1 MYQRNQRRSYDPDTG
16 TVAAEITAST
26 SRYPDVYFTHQ
37 TNKITGVETV
47 EPGVFDIQAT
57 GRVRFRIEV
66 WNDRCWRFRYN
77 LEEFA
82 PAHSYALAEGFS
94 RIPTELKQKENTRF
108 YTIESPT
115 LSCRITKRDGTL
127 RLTEKK
133 GGRIVWEEKEPFR
146 VRTTL
151 LKGTDQLRIQVE
163 AQPGEMYF
171 GLGDK
176 SWETNLR
183 GREFQNW
190 CTDAFGFHREM
201 DPLYRSIPFFY
212 GLRDDIAYGVF
223 LHNTWRTWFDFD
235 SYGDE
240 SVNIWSEGGE
250 FDYFFCYGPELNE
263 VAGQYHRMTGTP
275 ELPPLWA
282 LGFHQCRWSYYPES
296 RVRELA
302 AEFRERQI
310 PCDAIYLDI
319 DYMDGYR
326 CFTWN
331 EDYFPDPKGLIDD
344 LREDG
349 FQTVVMIDPGIRV
362 DPDYF
367 VYSEGVEKDV
377 FCRRTT
383 GEPMV
388 GPVWPSECVW
398 PDFTNPDVRD
408 WWGPL
413 YRELYLE
420 QGVSGFWNDMNE
432 PAMFKTNNMTFPDAV
447 RHDFDGHP
455 CDHRQA
461 HNVYGQ
467 LMARASYEGFKT
479 LQPAKRP
486 FLLTRAG
493 FSGGQRYAAVWTGDN
508 VASWEH
514 LRLANI
520 QCQRLSISGYSF
532 CGTDIG
538 GFVDVPTG
546 ELLLRWLQLGAF
558 HPLYRIHSMG
568 NNVDGAA
575 EAESEMVK
583 KSEKLNR
590 LDQEPWSFGEKWAV
604 LNGEAIR
611 FRYRLLPYL
620 YAAFRKHLD
629 TGIPLLRPLAFIDQ
643 EDARCRERK
652 DEFICGDDLLISPV
666 LKPGQKTK
674 SVYLPQGKWYDFHT
688 GKACDG
694 GQTIRARLRLDRIPV
709 YVRAGAIVPV
719 FPRAAQHTGELPGT
733 TLLLKAY
740 VAATGSGSF
749 YWDAGEGYGYETG
762 QFRELRFTQSSE
774 TNSWTLDIE
783 HKGAFRPTLEE
794 LELELW
800 GLNFTPTTV
809 RIDGET
815 ITDLRLDSSQSRLLL
830 TIPFTVQRVELT
842 K

>member
-1 MYQRNQRRSYDPDTG
+1 MYQRKPRRSYEPEPG
-16 TVAAEITAST
+16 AVAAEITAGT

-37 TNKITGVETV
+37 PDRITGLETV
-47 EPGVFDIQAT
+47 EPGIFDVQTT
-57 GRVRFRIEV
+57 GRVRWRIEV
-66 WNDRCWRFRYN
+66 WSDRCWRFRYN
-77 LEEFA
+77 LDELKRL
-82 PAHSYALAEGFS
+82 PAYALAEDFV
-94 RIPTELKQKENTRF
+94 RKAPELKVGENRQY
-108 YTIESPT
+108 YTIQSDS
-115 LSCRITKRDGTL
+115 LLCRIAKKDGTL
-127 RLTEKK
+127 RLTERA
-133 GGRIVWEEKEPFR
+133 GGRVVWEERDPFR

-151 LKGTDQLRIQVE
+151 LRGTDQLRIQV
-163 AQPGEMYF
+163 AAAPGEKYF

-176 SWETNLR
+176 SWESDLR

-190 CTDAFGFHREM
+190 CTDAFGFDRDM

-212 GLRDDIAYGVF
+212 GLREDLAYGVF
-223 LHNTWRTWFDFD
+223 LNNTWRTWFDFA
-235 SYGDE
+235 SYDDDL
-240 SVNIWSEGGE
+240 VNIWSEGGE
-250 FDYFFCYGPELNE
+250 FDYFFCYGPELDA
-263 VAGQYHRMTGTP
+263 VAAQYHRMTGLP

-302 AEFRERQI
+302 AEFREREI

-331 EDYFPDPKGLIDD
+331 EEHFPDPQGLIAD
-344 LREDG
+344 LRKQD

-367 VYSEGVEKDV
+367 VYAEGVEQDV

-388 GPVWPSECVW
+388 GPVWPPACVW
-398 PDFTNPDVRD
+398 PDFTNPAVRQ

-447 RHDFDGHP
+447 RHDYDGHP

-467 LMARASYEGFKT
+467 LMARASYEGLKA

-546 ELLLRWLQLGAF
+546 ELLLRWLQLGVF
-558 HPLYRIHSMG
+558 HPFFRIHSMG

-575 EAESEMVK
+575 EAEAEMVK
-583 KSEKLNR
+583 ESERLNR
-590 LDQEPWSFGEKWAV
+590 LDQEPWAFGAKWTEYNTA
-604 LNGEAIR
+604 AIR
-611 FRYRLLPYL
+611 FRYHLLAHL
-620 YAAFRKHLD
+620 YTVFRKHLE
-629 TGIPLLRPLAFIDQ
+629 TGLPILRPLAFYDQ
-643 EDARCRERK
+643 KDARCRERK
-652 DEFICGDDLLISPV
+652 DEFLFGADLLVSPI
-666 LKPGQKTK
+666 LKPGQKSKTI
-674 SVYLPQGKWYDFHT
+674 YLPEGKWYDFYT
-688 GKACDG
+688 GRAYPG
-694 GQTIRARLRLDRIPV
+694 GQALRTRVRLDRIPV
-709 YVRAGAIVPV
+709 FVRAGAIIPY
-719 FPRAAQHTGELPGT
+719 FPEAAQHTGALPGT
-733 TLLLKAY
+733 RLDLRVYA
-740 VAATGSGSF
+740 AATGEGHF
-749 YWDAGEGYGYETG
+749 YWDAGEGYGYEVGQYQELTLVQTTG
-762 QFRELRFTQSSE
+762 RGSWALQLLRE
-774 TNSWTLDIE
+774 
-783 HKGAFRPTLEE
+783 GAFRSSLEE
-794 LELELW
+794 LAITVYGLES
-800 GLNFTPTTV
+800 PPETV
-809 RIDGET
+809 RVDGAPT
-815 ITDLRLDSSQSRLLL
+815 PD
-830 TIPFTVQRVELT
+830 FTWKSGQLHVTVPISTERIECD
-842 K
+842 